1 LNEKRELWIEHNF
14 MIIKESIVYSAD
26 NSGAKFL
33 KCIDVLNKKNTIA
46 SIGDTILVSV
56 KNFVHRKRLK
66 KKLIYFGLLVTVRQ
80 FTHRVDGFIVKFCT
94 NRVLVFSKQF
104 KFLGTRIY
112 GGVGKDI
119 RIKLNTGV
127 LDKKKYQKIISY
139 MSLVI

>member
-1 LNEKRELWIEHNF
+1 

-33 KCIDVLNKKNTIA
+33 KCIAVLNKRNDVGL
-46 SIGDTILVSV
+46 IGDTILVAV
-56 KNFVHRKRLK
+56 KKFIHRKKLK
-66 KKLIYFGLLVTVRQ
+66 KKTIYFGLLVATKQ
-80 FTHRVDGFIVKFCT
+80 YTHRLDGTIVRFCS

-112 GGVGKDI
+112 GGISKDI
-119 RIKLNTGV
+119 RVKLNSGI